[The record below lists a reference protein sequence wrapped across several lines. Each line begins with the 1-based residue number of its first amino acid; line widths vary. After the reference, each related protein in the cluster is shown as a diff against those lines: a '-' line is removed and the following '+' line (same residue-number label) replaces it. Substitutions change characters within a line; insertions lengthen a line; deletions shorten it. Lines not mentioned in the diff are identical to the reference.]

1 MAMSNTE
8 EARMNRHAEIASRI
22 EPGSINA
29 LAAIAIQL
37 AHLRLRHWW
46 PVVSE
51 SLGRN
56 RQSGT
61 IRVGDNSSPAERV
74 LGLLLGYTAR
84 RWQHVSDERVAADL
98 ASLGF
103 WDARDRQRLAVLDVE
118 ARAARLLAA
127 AIAEFSRA
135 AQVR

>member
-1 MAMSNTE
+1 
-8 EARMNRHAEIASRI
+8 MNRNVATISRI

-46 PVVSE
+46 PILGE
-51 SLGRN
+51 SLGRA
-56 RQSGT
+56 RPLDTRHSGE
-61 IRVGDNSSPAERV
+61 NASPVEQV
-74 LGLLLGYTAR
+74 LGLFLGYTAR

-103 WDARDRQRLAVLDVE
+103 WDSRDRQRLAMLDVE
-118 ARAARLLAA
+118 ARAARLLAS
-127 AIAEFSRA
+127 AIAEHSR
-135 AQVR
+135 VTRMR

>member
-1 MAMSNTE
+1 
-8 EARMNRHAEIASRI
+8 MNRNTATISRI

-46 PVVSE
+46 PILGE
-51 SLGRN
+51 SLGRA
-56 RQSGT
+56 RASDARPSGDHST
-61 IRVGDNSSPAERV
+61 AAEQV
-74 LGLLLGYTAR
+74 LGVLLGYTAR

-98 ASLGF
+98 AGLGF
-103 WDARDRQRLAVLDVE
+103 WNARDRQRLAMLDME

-127 AIAEFSRA
+127 AIAEVSRA
-135 AQVR
+135 ARA

>member
-1 MAMSNTE
+1 MLASKSD
-8 EARMNRHAEIASRI
+8 EATMDRNAAAISRI

-46 PVVSE
+46 PILSD
-51 SLGRN
+51 SLGRA
-56 RQSGT
+56 RASDA
-61 IRVGDNSSPAERV
+61 RPCGDRATPAEQV
-74 LGLLLGYTAR
+74 LGVFLGYTAR

-103 WDARDRQRLAVLDVE
+103 WDARDRQRLAILDVE

-127 AIAEFSRA
+127 AIAEVSRA
-135 AQVR
+135 ARA

>member
-1 MAMSNTE
+1 
-8 EARMNRHAEIASRI
+8 MNRNSATISRI

-46 PVVSE
+46 PILSE
-51 SLGRN
+51 SLGRA
-56 RQSGT
+56 RALDARHPGE
-61 IRVGDNSSPAERV
+61 NSSPAEQV

-98 ASLGF
+98 AGLGF
-103 WDARDRQRLAVLDVE
+103 WDARDRQRLSVFEVE
-118 ARAARLLAA
+118 AHAARLLAA
-127 AIAEFSRA
+127 AIAEYSRVA
-135 AQVR
+135 RQQ

>member
-1 MAMSNTE
+1 
-8 EARMNRHAEIASRI
+8 MNRNAATISRI
-22 EPGSINA
+22 EPASINA

-46 PVVSE
+46 PILGE
-51 SLGRN
+51 ALGRN
-56 RQSGT
+56 RPSDA
-61 IRVGDNSSPAERV
+61 RAPDGDSSPVEQV
-74 LGLLLGYTAR
+74 LGVLLGYTAR

-103 WDARDRQRLAVLDVE
+103 WDARDRQRLAMLDVE
-118 ARAARLLAA
+118 ARAARLLAE
-127 AIAEFSRA
+127 AIADFSRA

>member
-1 MAMSNTE
+1 
-8 EARMNRHAEIASRI
+8 MNRSAATISRI

-46 PVVSE
+46 PVLSE
-51 SLGRN
+51 SLGRA
-56 RQSGT
+56 RAVDARPTAGSGPP
-61 IRVGDNSSPAERV
+61 VEQV

-118 ARAARLLAA
+118 AHAARLLAA
-127 AIAEFSRA
+127 AIAEYAKVTR
-135 AQVR
+135 VK

>member
-1 MAMSNTE
+1 
-8 EARMNRHAEIASRI
+8 MNRNVATISRI

-46 PVVSE
+46 PILGE
-51 SLGRN
+51 SLGRT
-56 RQSGT
+56 RALDARHSGE
-61 IRVGDNSSPAERV
+61 NASPAEQV
-74 LGLLLGYTAR
+74 LGVFLGYTAR

-103 WDARDRQRLAVLDVE
+103 WDSRDRQRLAVLDVE
-118 ARAARLLAA
+118 ARAARLLAE
-127 AIAEFSRA
+127 AIAEHSRVTR
-135 AQVR
+135 VR